1 MRTIKVLALL
11 VALAIVV
18 QTVGIAPVQ
27 AQGNVIKIASQSPLS
42 GGQSVLGVGL
52 RNGTE
57 LAINQ
62 LKKPI
67 EDMGFKVEFVPFDD
81 QAKPEVGVANA
92 QNIVNDAA
100 ILAVIGHFN
109 SGVAIPSS
117 EVYVK
122 SDLVMVSPANTN
134 PAVTDRG
141 LPTVN
146 RICGRDDNQG
156 RLGADY
162 AAKELKVKSVYVLH
176 DKTAYGEGVATAF
189 RDSAQT
195 LGLDVLGF
203 EGTEE
208 KSNFDAILTPIV
220 AQNPDLIY
228 FGGIYDQVGVFL
240 KQAREKGVK
249 SQFMGPDGWDSPDLS
264 KLGGDA
270 AVGAIYTST
279 AGPISLFPDAKKLA
293 ADYKET
299 YKLDTTPYVPESY
312 AATQVVLNAIQTV
325 LKTNGGKMPTRKEI
339 SDVVRATKDFPTVA
353 GKITFDANGDP
364 VVAAYYVL
372 KATSAD
378 PAKWNEN
385 PVILSTT
392 FPSPLAAKSM
402 MSGTAAPTMA
412 ATAAK

>member
-1 MRTIKVLALL
+1 MRTLKVLALL
-11 VALAIVV
+11 VAVAIVV
-18 QTVGIAPVQ
+18 QAVGVAPVQ

-81 QAKPEVGVANA
+81 QAKPDVGVANA

-117 EVYVK
+117 EVYAK

-134 PAVTDRG
+134 VKVTDRG
-141 LPTVN
+141 LPNVN
-146 RICGRDDNQG
+146 RVCGRDDAQG
-156 RLGADY
+156 AAGANY
-162 AAKELKVKSVYVLH
+162 AVKELKVKSVYVLH

-189 RDSAQT
+189 RDAIKSM
-195 LGLDVLGF
+195 GVDVLGF

-208 KSNFDAILTPIV
+208 KSNFDAILTPIA

-240 KQAREKGVK
+240 KQARDKGIK
-249 SQFMGPDGWDSPDLS
+249 SQFMGPDGWDSPDLA

-279 AGPISLFPDAKKLA
+279 AGPISVYPAAKQLLT
-293 ADYKET
+293 DYKAT
-299 YKLDTTPYVPESY
+299 YGIDATPYVPESY
-312 AATQVVLNAIQTV
+312 AATQIVLHAIETV
-325 LKTNGGKMPTRKEI
+325 LKANGGKMPTRKEV
-339 SDVVRATKDFPTVA
+339 SEAVRATKDFDTVA
-353 GKITFDANGDP
+353 GKITFDAHGDP
-364 VVAAYYVL
+364 VYAAYYVL

-378 PAKWNEN
+378 PAKWSEN
-385 PVILSTT
+385 PVLQTT
-392 FPSPLAAKSM
+392 TAPSPL
-402 MSGTAAPTMA
+402 TAQAMASATMA
-412 ATAAK
+412 ATSTK